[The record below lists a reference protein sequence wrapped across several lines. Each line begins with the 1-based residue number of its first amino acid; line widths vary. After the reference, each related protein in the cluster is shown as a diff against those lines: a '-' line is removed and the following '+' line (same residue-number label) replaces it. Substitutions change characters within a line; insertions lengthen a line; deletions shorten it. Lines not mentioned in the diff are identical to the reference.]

1 MIAKLGERMRRHKS
15 MTLRLCLRR
24 TLGAGVSLGL
34 LGLAGL
40 VSAGDLGNKVPLN
53 IPPQSLSQALTSLA
67 QQADLQILFAPEL
80 VVGMQSPALSGTY
93 SGVEALE
100 QLLASSKLQ
109 FVVDGPD
116 TVVIRAEERPGD
128 VSSGDN
134 SAPAQRTS
142 AALSGASQDKPS
154 GLEEIVVTA
163 QKRTENVQDVPKS
176 VDVASQ
182 DALVRA
188 GVTRL
193 NDIANIFPSV
203 TLTDQRQNAKP
214 PGIRGIVTV
223 ANATS
228 VQAKTGIVIDDIPQP
243 TFSTLA
249 NELSDVERVEVFA
262 GPQSTLSGRNAAGGL
277 INFVTRAPSHDFAA
291 EVRAEQT
298 TDRQSRMT
306 AFLTGPI
313 SEQIA
318 FSLSAV
324 YNDWDGPL
332 KNVATGERAGGFDS
346 RGGRGKLLWEPTD
359 ALSFT
364 LTGYYL
370 HSERLTPPILGG
382 GPYIDVAP
390 GATHNI
396 DAQVPRRTFEQL
408 YPGITPDE
416 DNRNFYS
423 LQTGT
428 AETTDKGSSL
438 RIDYDLGEVGTISSL
453 SNYSTSEQPRNDI
466 FVGSPQTNVI
476 ASVTAFNARTDVQT
490 DYWSQE
496 FRLVS
501 PGAQTF
507 TYLLGAI
514 YSDSDLFQPYSRPGI
529 FAFDADRTSRIKS
542 LGVFGRGTYSIG
554 DADAITAGLRYQMDD
569 IAYTWL
575 SKLPPLFYSENS
587 SDYDFFGGELSYKH
601 DFTSDVNAYVTL
613 SHSESG
619 QAYDIEDTSGA
630 QRPGGLQPLASE
642 KVDNIEIGMKTR
654 LFDRL
659 TLNANVFRADYENYQ
674 VQTIDNS
681 NPNLAPVIRLL
692 AIGEVRTQGIE
703 ISSVWRP
710 IDDLKLGLSG
720 VYNEAE
726 IRDYPNAACYV
737 RQTAAQGCMPATPA
751 SPANQGNLKGKPL
764 QAAPKVRINASVD
777 FRLPI
782 DVARLDFNI
791 GGFYRYQSKS
801 NFSILNDPAVEQPS
815 YGVTNLYLNV
825 GMDDGKYLA
834 ELFVNN
840 VFDEVFYSVIGNES
854 QINARQAGYDRNS
867 FRYSGLRLT
876 AKF

>member
-1 MIAKLGERMRRHKS
+1 MRYQES
-15 MTLRLCLRR
+15 MSLRACVRR
-24 TLGAGVSLGL
+24 AVGAGVSLGL

-40 VSAGDLGNKVPLN
+40 AWAGDLNDKVALE
-53 IPPQSLSQALTSLA
+53 IPQQSLSQALASLA

-80 VVGMQSPALSGTY
+80 VAGMQSPPLSGTY
-93 SGVEALE
+93 SGIEALR

-109 FVVDGPD
+109 FVVDGAD
-116 TVVIRAEERPGD
+116 TVVIRAAAQPGSD
-128 VSSGDN
+128 ASG
-134 SAPAQRTS
+134 RVTS
-142 AALSGASQDKPS
+142 ASTRQTAASSASPQDEGPA
-154 GLEEIVVTA
+154 LEEVVVTA

-176 VDVASQ
+176 VAVASQ

-277 INFVTRAPSHDFAA
+277 INFVTRAPSHELSA
-291 EVRAEQT
+291 EFRAEQT
-298 TDRQSRMT
+298 TDRQSRVT

-313 SEQIA
+313 SSQLA
-318 FSLSAV
+318 FSLSAI

-332 KNVATGERAGGFDS
+332 KNIALGTRAGGFDS

-370 HSERLTPPILGG
+370 HSERVTPPILGG
-382 GPYIDVAP
+382 GPYINVAP

-396 DAQVPRRTFEQL
+396 DALVPRRTFEQL
-408 YPGITPDE
+408 YPGVVPSE
-416 DNRNFYS
+416 DNRDFYS
-423 LQTGT
+423 LQNGK
-428 AETTDKGSSL
+428 AETTDKGGSL
-438 RIDYDLGEVGTISSL
+438 RIDYDLGSVGTISSL

-466 FVGSPQTNVI
+466 FVGAPQTNVLP
-476 ASVTAFNARTDVQT
+476 SVRGFNARTDVQT

-501 PGAQTF
+501 PGDQTL

-514 YSDSDLFQPYSRPGI
+514 YTDSDLFQPYSRPGI

-542 LGVFGRGTYSIG
+542 LAVFGRGTYSLT
-554 DADAITAGLRYQMDD
+554 DADEITAGLRYQKDD
-569 IAYTWL
+569 IAYSWL
-575 SKLPPLFYSENS
+575 SKLPPLFYSQGS
-587 SDYDFFGGELSYKH
+587 SDYDFFGGELSYKRE
-601 DFTSDVNAYVTL
+601 FTPDVNAYVTL

-619 QAYDIEDTSGA
+619 EAYDIEDTAGV
-630 QRPGGLQPLASE
+630 QRPGGLRPLASE
-642 KVDNIEIGMKTR
+642 EVDNIEVGMKGQF
-654 LFDRL
+654 FDRL
-659 TLNANVFRADYENYQ
+659 TFNANVFRADYENYQ
-674 VQTIDNS
+674 VQTIDS
-681 NPNLAPVIRLL
+681 TNPNVAPVIRLL
-692 AIGEVRTQGIE
+692 AIGKVRTQGVE
-703 ISSVWRP
+703 ISTTWRP
-710 IDDLKLGLSG
+710 IDDLRLGLSG

-726 IRDYPNAACYV
+726 ILDYPNAACYV
-737 RQTAAQGCMPATPA
+737 RQSAAQGCAPATPTT
-751 SPANQGNLKGKPL
+751 PANQGNLKGKPL
-764 QAAPKVRINASVD
+764 QAAPKVRVNASID

-782 DVARLDFNI
+782 DTAGLDFNV

-801 NFSILNDPAVEQPS
+801 NFGILNDPAVVQPS
-815 YGVTNLYLNV
+815 YGIVNLYLNV
-825 GMDDGKYLA
+825 SKDDGKYLA

-840 VFDEVFYSVIGNES
+840 VFDEVFYSVIANES

-867 FRYSGLRLT
+867 FRYGGLRLT

>member
-1 MIAKLGERMRRHKS
+1 MRCHES
-15 MTLRLCLRR
+15 MTLRICLRR
-24 TLGAGVSLGL
+24 ILGSGVSLGL

-40 VSAGDLGNKVPLN
+40 ASAGDLDSRLTLD
-53 IPPQSLSQALTSLA
+53 IPQQSLSGALASLA
-67 QQADLQILFAPEL
+67 QRADLQILFAPEL
-80 VVGMQSPALSGTY
+80 VAGMQSPPLSGTY
-93 SGVEALE
+93 SGVEALR
-100 QLLASSKLQ
+100 QLLAATKLQ

-116 TVVIRAEERPGD
+116 TVVIRAATQSGSD
-128 VSSGDN
+128 AGSSVAN
-134 SAPAQRTS
+134 ALVQQTS
-142 AALSGASQDKPS
+142 AASSGSPQGGPS
-154 GLEEIVVTA
+154 LEEVVVTA
-163 QKRTENVQDVPKS
+163 QKRVENVQDVPKS
-176 VDVASQ
+176 VAVASQ

-188 GVTRL
+188 GVSRL

-298 TDRQSRMT
+298 TDRQSRAT
-306 AFLTGPI
+306 AFVTGPI
-313 SEQIA
+313 GSQLA
-318 FSLSAV
+318 FSLSAI

-332 KNVATGERAGGFDS
+332 KNIALGTRAGGFDS
-346 RGGRGKLLWEPTD
+346 RGGRGKLLWEPTG

-370 HSERLTPPILGG
+370 HSERVTPPILGG
-382 GPYIDVAP
+382 GPYIDVSP

-396 DAQVPRRTFEQL
+396 DALVPRRTFEQL
-408 YPGITPDE
+408 YPGVVPSE

-423 LQTGT
+423 LQNGT
-428 AETTDKGSSL
+428 AETTDKGASL
-438 RIDYDLGEVGTISSL
+438 RIDYDLGDVGTISSL

-466 FVGSPQTNVI
+466 LVGSPQTNVL
-476 ASVTAFNARTDVQT
+476 ASVRAFNAVTDVQT

-501 PGAQTF
+501 PGNQPF
-507 TYLLGAI
+507 TYLIGAI
-514 YSDSDLFQPYSRPGI
+514 YTDSDLFQPYSRPGI

-542 LGVFGRGTYSIG
+542 LGVFGRGTYLLTE
-554 DADAITAGLRYQMDD
+554 DDAITAGLRYQKDD

-575 SKLPPLFYSENS
+575 SKLPPLFYSAGD

-601 DFTSDVNAYVTL
+601 DFTPDVNAYVTL

-619 QAYDIEDTSGA
+619 EAYDIEDTAGA

-642 KVDNIEIGMKTR
+642 EVDNIEVGMKAQF
-654 LFDRL
+654 FDRL
-659 TLNANVFRADYENYQ
+659 TFNANLFHAEYENYQ
-674 VQTIDNS
+674 VQTIDNT
-681 NPNLAPVIRLL
+681 NPNAAPVIRLL
-692 AIGEVRTQGIE
+692 AIGKVRTQGIE
-703 ISSVWRP
+703 IAASWRP
-710 IDDLKLGLSG
+710 IDDLRLGLSG

-726 IRDYPNAACYV
+726 ILDYPNAACYV
-737 RQTAAQGCMPATPA
+737 RQSAAQGCIPATPTT
-751 SPANQGNLKGKPL
+751 PANQGNLKGRPL
-764 QAAPKVRINASVD
+764 PAAPKVRINANVD

-782 DVARLDFNI
+782 ETAGLDFSV

-801 NFSILNDPAVEQPS
+801 NFGIFNDPAVVQPA
-815 YGVTNLYLNV
+815 YGIVNLYLNV
-825 GMDDGKYLA
+825 SKYDGKYLA

-840 VFDEVFYSVIGNES
+840 VFDKVFYSVIANES

-867 FRYSGLRLT
+867 FRYGGLRLT

>member
-1 MIAKLGERMRRHKS
+1 MHSHSS
-15 MTLRLCLRR
+15 MTLRTCLRR
-24 TLGAGVSLGL
+24 ALASGVGVGL
-34 LGLAGL
+34 LGWASLA
-40 VSAGDLGNKVPLN
+40 SAGDLNRPVALN
-53 IPPQSLSQALTSLA
+53 IPQQSLSQALASLA

-80 VVGMQSPALSGTY
+80 VVGMQSPPLSGTY
-93 SGVEALE
+93 SGVEALR

-109 FVVDGPD
+109 FAVNGTD
-116 TVVIRAEERPGD
+116 TVVIHTDAQAGRD
-128 VSSGDN
+128 VSG
-134 SAPAQRTS
+134 SATKATVQQTS
-142 AALSGASQDKPS
+142 AAPS
-154 GLEEIVVTA
+154 SSPQGNPSSLEEIVVTA

-277 INFVTRAPSHDFAA
+277 INFVTRAPSYDFAA

-298 TDRQSRMT
+298 TDRQSRVT

-313 SEQIA
+313 SKQVA
-318 FSLSAV
+318 FSLSAL
-324 YNDWDGPL
+324 YNDWEGPL
-332 KNVATGERAGGFDS
+332 KNVALGTRAGGFDS
-346 RGGRGKLLWEPTD
+346 RGGRGKLLWEPTE

-370 HSERLTPPILGG
+370 HSERVTPPILGG
-382 GPYIDVAP
+382 GPYINVTP

-396 DAQVPRRTFEQL
+396 DALVPRRTFEQL
-408 YPGITPDE
+408 YPGVVASE
-416 DNRNFYS
+416 GNQNFYS
-423 LQTGT
+423 LQDGT
-428 AETTDKGSSL
+428 AETTDKGGSL
-438 RIDYDLGEVGTISSL
+438 RIDYDLGDVGTISSL

-466 FVGSPQTNVI
+466 FVGSPQTNVL
-476 ASVTAFNARTDVQT
+476 ASVSAFNAETDVQT

-501 PGAQTF
+501 PGDQTF
-507 TYLLGAI
+507 TYLIGAI
-514 YSDSDLFQPYSRPGI
+514 YTDSDLFQPYSRPGI

-542 LGVFGRGTYSIG
+542 LGIFGRGTYSLT
-554 DADAITAGLRYQMDD
+554 DADAITAGLRYQKDD

-575 SKLPPLFYSENS
+575 SKLPPLFYSAGE

-601 DFTSDVNAYVTL
+601 DFTPDVNAYVTL

-619 QAYDIEDTSGA
+619 QAYDIEDTAGA

-642 KVDNIEIGMKTR
+642 EVDNIEVGMKGQF
-654 LFDRL
+654 FDRL
-659 TLNANVFRADYENYQ
+659 TFNANVFHAEYKNYQ
-674 VQTIDNS
+674 VQTIDNT
-681 NPNLAPVIRLL
+681 NPNAAPVIRLL
-692 AIGEVRTQGIE
+692 AIGEVRTRGVE
-703 ISSVWRP
+703 ISTTWRP
-710 IDDLKLGLSG
+710 IDDLRLGLSG

-726 IRDYPNAACYV
+726 ILDYPNAACYV
-737 RQTAAQGCMPATPA
+737 RQTVAQGCMPATPT

-764 QAAPKVRINASVD
+764 QAAPKVRVNASVD

-782 DVARLDFNI
+782 DAADLDFNV

-801 NFSILNDPAVEQPS
+801 NFGILNDPAVVQPS
-815 YGVTNLYLNV
+815 YGIVNLYLNV
-825 GMDDGKYLA
+825 SKDDGKYLA

-840 VFDEVFYSVIGNES
+840 LLDEVFYSVIANES

-867 FRYSGLRLT
+867 FRYGGLRLT